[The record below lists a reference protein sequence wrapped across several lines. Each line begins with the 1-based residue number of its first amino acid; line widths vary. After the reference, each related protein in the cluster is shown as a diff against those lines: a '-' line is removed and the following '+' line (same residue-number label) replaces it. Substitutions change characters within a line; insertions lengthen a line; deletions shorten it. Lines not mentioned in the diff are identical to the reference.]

1 MELKTGEQIA
11 INSFWNFLVVLF
23 ARLGGLFFIIII
35 ARFLMPE
42 GFGIYNLVI
51 SLALIFLVT
60 VDTGANRSLLRYV
73 ADAIGKKD
81 YKLARANF
89 NYLFKLKLYLTLS
102 ISIGLI
108 ILSYPLSFY
117 LFKKPELFLPLIF
130 TSLYILSYSFG
141 SFYNTCFYII
151 KKVNYV
157 TIKEF
162 LFEVARNLGVLL
174 VFFLVAKEY
183 YVIGTIGVLALT
195 MFLAALFL
203 IYNLRKLSPFLF
215 EKSDLT
221 PDKKRIFRF
230 FLYLGAIGSF
240 LVIFGYV
247 DTIMIGIFLDISYVG
262 FYAAA
267 LTLTGSLWSFLN
279 ISQILLPIFTQMK
292 EHDLE
297 SAFNNVYKYL
307 AILAI
312 PAIFGIFVLGKP
324 FIRAI
329 YGPEYLPAVLP
340 FYILSILIL
349 EVPLISIV
357 ESLFSAVEKPKY
369 IMKIIIIA
377 TIMNIIL
384 NFVLIK
390 SLLTIS
396 PEMAII
402 GAAMASLTSQ
412 TFYLFGLL
420 FYAKR
425 KLNINLKF
433 AQTLKPI
440 IASLG
445 MILVL
450 FSINHYV
457 TLNIY
462 YAIVEVF
469 LGASIYF
476 ILMFLIKGI
485 TKQDLNLL
493 RSIKGDITK
502 NHKDSDKT
510 SFSL

>member
-1 MELKTGEQIA
+1 
-11 INSFWNFLVVLF
+11 
-23 ARLGGLFFIIII
+23 
-35 ARFLMPE
+35 
-42 GFGIYNLVI
+42 
-51 SLALIFLVT
+51 
-60 VDTGANRSLLRYV
+60 
-73 ADAIGKKD
+73 
-81 YKLARANF
+81 
-89 NYLFKLKLYLTLS
+89 
-102 ISIGLI
+102 
-108 ILSYPLSFY
+108 
-117 LFKKPELFLPLIF
+117 
-130 TSLYILSYSFG
+130 
-141 SFYNTCFYII
+141 
-151 KKVNYV
+151 
-157 TIKEF
+157 
-162 LFEVARNLGVLL
+162 
-174 VFFLVAKEY
+174 
-183 YVIGTIGVLALT
+183 
-195 MFLAALFL
+195 
-203 IYNLRKLSPFLF
+203 
-215 EKSDLT
+215 
-221 PDKKRIFRF
+221 
-230 FLYLGAIGSF
+230 
-240 LVIFGYV
+240 
-247 DTIMIGIFLDISYVG
+247 
-262 FYAAA
+262 
-267 LTLTGSLWSFLN
+267 
-279 ISQILLPIFTQMK
+279 
-292 EHDLE
+292 
-297 SAFNNVYKYL
+297 
-307 AILAI
+307 
-312 PAIFGIFVLGKP
+312 
-324 FIRAI
+324 
-329 YGPEYLPAVLP
+329 
-340 FYILSILIL
+340 
-349 EVPLISIV
+349 
-357 ESLFSAVEKPKY
+357 
-369 IMKIIIIA
+369 
-377 TIMNIIL
+377 MNIIL